1 MNGDANVLCILT
13 SAKTPAKR
21 ILGCNSSRIA
31 EDYKSHSFPCLPA
44 TRKIFVF
51 FVSCYQAWGKE
62 MLVPRKAGY
71 LQTRRNLG
79 GIAKGYVGNQKIHQ
93 CTHMGAEVCV
103 VAEGAQG
110 F

>member
-1 MNGDANVLCILT
+1 
-13 SAKTPAKR
+13 
-21 ILGCNSSRIA
+21 
-31 EDYKSHSFPCLPA
+31 
-44 TRKIFVF
+44 
-51 FVSCYQAWGKE
+51 

>member
-1 MNGDANVLCILT
+1 M
-13 SAKTPAKR
+13 PP
-21 ILGCNSSRIA
+21 CNQK
-31 EDYKSHSFPCLPA
+31 DFCL
-44 TRKIFVF
+44 